1 MMTPKALT
9 TIAALLLAGTAMA
22 DVKFNGLYHN
32 NTNLNAT
39 TEAIP
44 HPDYATNAFLEV
56 QYPSTNV
63 AIYFLTESP
72 AGGAGESV
80 QAKVR
85 LFSNKTEEQDAVFVT
100 NITISDTNQ
109 FHATPTNGTYT
120 MDLWRVNW
128 APVHG
133 YSGTVFYAPAIVTRD
148 GGGQQ
153 TDQQFLI
160 RTIGTN
166 VGSQWGVNDFFWNTN
181 AQAIGDSPFG
191 ADYAFDWT
199 NTIPLNFD
207 YIYFN
212 NPTNGQPQSENVPG
226 LPGRKFLEWNYGSND
241 ASYVHVTC
249 PQGQFESMQV
259 RFFFV
264 GGPDEMIRSG
274 SFLTNVVVS
283 STNQLHGQPVS
294 GSVTLDV
301 WQVAFYPPSGWSNSV
316 FYAPQVTTKKDG
328 TMWLVENLNGIG
340 SGITATNNVTQFLFS
355 ESPFGR
361 DWGFTPT
368 AAITRVSLDRD
379 YAYHNNTNLNPQ
391 AEQIP
396 GAGGLNFLEVNY
408 ATTTTTFYVLT
419 ASPLNLIPGENV
431 SLEIRISYTT
441 NGVDYVTE
449 FHPLTFDQNIFL
461 TTNGTTFHGLPTV
474 GSKQLDLWRY
484 SWQQPTNSSG
494 ANTNAITVYY
504 APLLKTTAGT
514 GNLQTDY
521 TYLLAN
527 ITAGPGFG
535 FNSYPT
541 NPQAYGPD
549 NFSHDYFYVNQTDLS
564 FADTDG
570 DGIPN
575 FWEQQYFGGAT
586 NATAGSDDDADQ
598 SSNIDE
604 YISDTVP
611 TNGASFFG
619 VITNQPSGGIATLVV
634 NPSSTGRVYGIYA
647 NTNLITTSTWSP
659 VTTSVQGNGGSL
671 SLTVTN
677 DVTPYRYYRTGVR
690 LP

>member
-419 ASPLNLIPGENV
+419 ASPLNLIPGEQRPGLRRQRLG
-431 SLEIRISYTT
+431 SL
-441 NGVDYVTE
+441 GVDHHFFCHYSALCQGFSQIPPAFFAPQMQQLAKFTRVA
-449 FHPLTFDQNIFL
+449 DQRQK
-461 TTNGTTFHGLPTV
+461 GL
-474 GSKQLDLWRY
+474 GIALRRSR
-484 SWQQPTNSSG
+484 
-494 ANTNAITVYY
+494 
-504 APLLKTTAGT
+504 LKTRLARRFGSAVAHAIGPQGQARKIGCDGNRGFRGQDYGT
-514 GNLQTDY
+514 KRPIGQR
-521 TYLLAN
+521 
-527 ITAGPGFG
+527 F
-535 FNSYPT
+535 
-541 NPQAYGPD
+541 
-549 NFSHDYFYVNQTDLS
+549 
-564 FADTDG
+564 
-570 DGIPN
+570 
-575 FWEQQYFGGAT
+575 
-586 NATAGSDDDADQ
+586 
-598 SSNIDE
+598 
-604 YISDTVP
+604 
-611 TNGASFFG
+611 
-619 VITNQPSGGIATLVV
+619 
-634 NPSSTGRVYGIYA
+634 R
-647 NTNLITTSTWSP
+647 
-659 VTTSVQGNGGSL
+659 
-671 SLTVTN
+671 
-677 DVTPYRYYRTGVR
+677 
-690 LP
+690 